1 MNRSVSGSLMEIK
14 PGVFEELAA
23 LGSALGSPLTKVVNG
38 QRAVYGGY
46 TLVGIVTAAIALG
59 VDPHTDRVSVE
70 ANIAVGGS
78 GFYVVD
84 DVSGVKEIREAC
96 R

>member
-1 MNRSVSGSLMEIK
+1 MNERVSGSLMEIK
-14 PGVFEELAA
+14 SDAFDELAA
-23 LGSALGSPLTKVVNG
+23 LGASLGSPLTKVVNG

-46 TLVGIVTAAIALG
+46 TLFGILSAAVALG
-59 VDPHTDRVSVE
+59 VDPQKDRISIE

-84 DVSGVKEIREAC
+84 DVSGVKEIREA
-96 R
+96 